1 MRSPLPSRDRKGVGA
16 PSNVAPSFQP
26 SRQGIIVL
34 TDPMVSLIGLV
45 RSVPRPHLRICA
57 LIFLALLSSTSLHA
71 QLSLF
76 CDPNLG
82 PTVTD
87 TPFSMTCSASGGVG
101 PHTFSATGLPP
112 GLSVTSNNGS
122 LITVSGTPTVSA
134 NYDFTIE
141 ADDFFFTATEEF
153 TGFLATP
160 LVFSCPTVATQ
171 TVGVAFSVNCPVSGG
186 TTPYFANVVSG
197 ALPDGV
203 NLQNTDG
210 FVGSLLIAG
219 VPTTVGTYIANIAA
233 IDSAGPTPQTMVAP
247 LLVNVDPPAPPLNVS
262 CGTST
267 PVIGQTYSVQCTAT
281 GGNSPY
287 NYSAAGLP
295 NGVTINSTTGLVN
308 GQPTVL
314 GPFSA
319 IVRIVDS
326 SAPGTRTTSTI
337 LSGIVVPPPL
347 IISCPPVGNPVQGRL
362 YNLQC
367 LGSGGAP
374 PLTWSAAGL
383 PNGLAINPTSGLISG
398 TPTVLGVFSATVTLT
413 DSGTPTAQ
421 TQSVTLNGNVS
432 QPPLTVNCGAVGK
445 LVQGQVYALE
455 CTASGGTKPYKWSAG
470 GLPNGISID
479 SSSGLIS
486 GTPTVLGPFSASI
499 TVTDNIGQQQSATVT
514 GTVGPGPLSVTCGVT
529 ATLVQNQPFSQG
541 CTASGGTPPYHWS
554 ANGLP
559 NGVSIDPGTGL
570 VGGKPAAAGPFT
582 ATIAVTDST
591 TPVAETQSA
600 TLSGISLPGLTS
612 PNVPAMLGAPFSFDV
627 TQLFSQ
633 ILSQAPPGVGSFV
646 FSISGGTLPPGLTL
660 ASSILTGIP
669 TEPGNYIFTITLAS
683 TSVSPVSANARLA
696 PRDAGETYGPFSDSM
711 TINVAGNS
719 GPPVAVNPGSLTY
732 SFTKGS
738 TKSATQS
745 VVITNSGTSSESYT
759 VNATTGSGGNWVSVS
774 SQAGSVG
781 PTSSSSVTVT
791 VDPSDLGVGTYMGT
805 VSITLQQAQ
814 FDVPVTVV
822 VSGGEA
828 TLHLSQTGFRFQT
841 TSGSADPF
849 AQNLTILG
857 TGSGSLKYSASA
869 STTSGGP
876 WLSVSPGS
884 GTISS
889 SAPVVAK
896 VRIQSSG
903 LAPGDYYGQ
912 IEISSEDASNS
923 PQIASVVLNVASA
936 GVDLGAFVYP
946 TGLVF
951 VAQEGGADPA
961 AQTIAVT
968 NPSKST
974 LTFSSASFFGQGSDL
989 FTVQPSSGTV
999 NAANP
1004 VQITVQPTLAGVP
1017 ANVYFGEIVLNFAE
1031 NQTSRHIE
1039 VLIVVTPAAAS
1050 NTTARAVATCT
1061 PTKLLPVFTQL
1072 GADFATVAAWPTA
1085 LEVIVVD
1092 DCGNFLTT
1100 GSVTAS
1106 FSDGDPSLPLASL
1119 NDGHWSATWQPIN
1132 ASAQVVITVD
1142 AQELLPK
1149 LQGTQAIGGTLQTNP
1164 TAPSVAGVGSP
1175 AKSVASQPLAPG
1187 SFISIYGLHLSA
1199 GTNAALSLPLKTE
1212 LGATQVVLGARPLP
1226 LLYSADGQVNAVIPY
1241 DVPPNSTQQLIVTNG
1256 PALSVPAPI
1265 TIAASQP
1272 AVFANANGSGVVFDV
1287 KPGASA
1293 QISVDANHPMTAGDA
1308 IVIYC
1313 AGLGPVNPAVPAGSA
1328 APSSPPA
1335 VTTNPVTVTIGGK
1348 PAQVFFSGLVGGFA
1362 GLYQVNAYVP
1372 NGIAP
1377 GDAVPLVVSVAGFD
1391 SAPVTVA
1398 VK

>member
-1 MRSPLPSRDRKGVGA
+1 
-16 PSNVAPSFQP
+16 
-26 SRQGIIVL
+26 
-34 TDPMVSLIGLV
+34 MVSLIAKA
-45 RSVPRPHLRICA
+45 RSVLRPHFPIFA
-57 LIFLALLSSTSLHA
+57 LAFLVLLSASSLHA
-71 QLSLF
+71 QLSLS
-76 CDPNLG
+76 CMPGLG
-82 PTVTD
+82 PAVTE
-87 TPFSMTCSASGGVG
+87 TPFSMTCSASGGFG
-101 PHTFSATGLPP
+101 PNSFSASGLPP
-112 GLSVTSNNGS
+112 GLIVTSITPS
-122 LITVSGTPTVSA
+122 SITVGGTPTVST

-141 ADDFFFTATEEF
+141 VDDFFFTASDEF
-153 TGFLATP
+153 TGFIATP

-171 TVGVAFSVNCPVSGG
+171 TVGVALSVSCPVSGG
-186 TTPYFANVVSG
+186 TTPYFANVMSG
-197 ALPDGV
+197 ALPDGT

-210 FVGSLLIAG
+210 FIGSLSIGG
-219 VPTTVGTYIANIAA
+219 VPTTVGSFVATIVA
-233 IDSAGPTPQTMVAP
+233 IDSAEPSPQTMVAP
-247 LLVNVDPPAPPLNVS
+247 ILINVDPPAPPLNIG
-262 CGTST
+262 CGSGT

-281 GGNSPY
+281 GGTSPY
-287 NYSAAGLP
+287 QYSAAGLP
-295 NGVTINSTTGLVN
+295 NGVNINPTTGLVN
-308 GQPTVL
+308 GQPTAL
-314 GPFSA
+314 GPFA
-319 IVRIVDS
+319 ATVTIIDS
-326 SAPGTRTTSTI
+326 SAPGTRTTNTI
-337 LSGIVVPPPL
+337 LSGTVVPPPL
-347 IISCPPVGNPVQGRL
+347 SVSCPPVGTLVQGRL
-362 YNLQC
+362 YSLQC
-367 LGSGGAP
+367 TGSGGVM
-374 PLTWSAAGL
+374 PLSWSATGL
-383 PNGLAINPTSGLISG
+383 PKGLSINPVTGLISG
-398 TPTVLGVFSATVTLT
+398 TPTDIGLFSATVTLT
-413 DSGTPTAQ
+413 DSSMPTPQ
-421 TQSVTLNGNVS
+421 TQSLTLNGSVS
-432 QPPLTVNCGAVGK
+432 QPPLTVNCGATGR
-445 LVQGQVYALE
+445 LVQGQVYDLE
-455 CTASGGTKPYKWSAG
+455 CSASGGTKPYHWSAS
-470 GLPNGISID
+470 GLPNGIAVD
-479 SSSGLIS
+479 SSTGLIS
-486 GTPTVLGPFSASI
+486 GTPTVLGPFSATI
-499 TVTDNIGQQQSATVT
+499 TATDSIGQQQSATVT

-541 CTASGGTPPYHWS
+541 CAASGGTPPYHWT

-559 NGVSIDPGTGL
+559 SGVSIDPASGL
-570 VGGKPAAAGPFT
+570 ISGKPTAAGSFT
-582 ATIAVTDST
+582 ATITATDSSS
-591 TPVAETQSA
+591 PVAETQTA
-600 TLSGISLPGLTS
+600 VLSGVTIPGLTS
-612 PNVPAMLGAPFSFDV
+612 PNVAAMLGAPFSFDV

-633 ILSQAPPGVGSFV
+633 ILSQAPPGIGSFV
-646 FSISGGTLPPGLTL
+646 FSISGTLPPGLSL
-660 ASSILTGIP
+660 ASSIITGVP

-683 TSVSPVSANARLA
+683 TSASTASANMRPA
-696 PRDAGETYGPFSDSM
+696 PRDATETYGPFSDSM

-732 SFTKGS
+732 SFTKTS
-738 TKSATQS
+738 SKSATQS
-745 VVITNSGTSSESYT
+745 VVITNSGTSSQSYT
-759 VNATTGSGGNWVSVS
+759 VTAVTGSGGDWLSVS
-774 SQAGSVG
+774 SSAGNVA
-781 PTSSSSVTVT
+781 PTSSSSITVT
-791 VDPSDLGVGTYMGT
+791 VDPSNLSVGTYMGT
-805 VSITLQQAQ
+805 VSVTLPQAQ
-814 FDVPVTVV
+814 FDVPITVV

-841 TSGSADPF
+841 TSGGADPF
-849 AQNLTILG
+849 AQTLTILN

-884 GTISS
+884 GTLSS
-889 SAPVVAK
+889 SAPAVAK

-912 IEISSEDASNS
+912 IEISSDDASNS
-923 PQIASVVLNVASA
+923 PQIASVVLNVFPA
-936 GVDLGAFVYP
+936 GEDLGAFVYP

-951 VAQEGGADPA
+951 VSQQGGADPGP
-961 AQTIAVT
+961 QVIAVT

-974 LTFSSASFFGQGSDL
+974 LTFSSASFFGQGSGL

-1004 VQITVQPTLAGVP
+1004 IQITVQPTLAGVP

-1050 NTTARAVATCT
+1050 STTARAVAPACT

-1132 ASAQVVITVD
+1132 SSAQVVITVD
-1142 AQELLPK
+1142 AEELLPK

-1212 LGATQVVLGARPLP
+1212 LGATQVVLGARSLP

-1256 PALSVPAPI
+1256 PAISVPAPI
-1265 TIAASQP
+1265 TIAATQP
-1272 AVFANANGSGVVFDV
+1272 AVFANANGFGIVFDV
-1287 KPGASA
+1287 KPGTSA
-1293 QISVDANHPMTAGDA
+1293 QIPVDASHPMSAGDA

-1313 AGLGPVNPAVPAGSA
+1313 AGLGPVNPPVAAGSA

-1348 PAQVFFSGLVGGFA
+1348 SAQVFFSGLVGGFA

-1372 NGIAP
+1372 TGIAP
-1377 GDAVPLVVSVAGFD
+1377 GDAVPLVVSVDAFN

>member
-1 MRSPLPSRDRKGVGA
+1 MPA
-16 PSNVAPSFQP
+16 
-26 SRQGIIVL
+26 
-34 TDPMVSLIGLV
+34 
-45 RSVPRPHLRICA
+45 
-57 LIFLALLSSTSLHA
+57 
-71 QLSLF
+71 
-76 CDPNLG
+76 LG
-82 PTVTD
+82 PTVTG
-87 TPFSMTCSASGGVG
+87 TPFSMTCNASASFFFG
-101 PHTFSATGLPP
+101 PNTFSATGLPP
-112 GLSVTSNNGS
+112 GLNVTSITADS
-122 LITVSGTPTVSA
+122 ITVGGIPFVSTS
-134 NYDFTIE
+134 YDFTIGVT
-141 ADDFFFTATEEF
+141 DFFFGATEEF
-153 TGFLATP
+153 TGFIATP
-160 LVFSCPTVATQ
+160 LVFSCPPPATQ
-171 TVGVAFSVNCPVSGG
+171 TVGVAFSINCPVSGG
-186 TTPYFANVVSG
+186 TPSYFANVVSG
-197 ALPDGV
+197 ALPNGV
-203 NLQNTDG
+203 GLQNTDG

-219 VPTTVGTYIANIAA
+219 VATNVGAFVANIVV
-233 IDSAGPTPQTMVAP
+233 IDSAGPTPQTMIAP
-247 LLVNVDPPAPPLNVS
+247 VLINVDPPAPPLNVS

-267 PVIGQTYSVQCTAT
+267 PVLGQSYSVQCTGT
-281 GGNSPY
+281 GGNAPY
-287 NYSAAGLP
+287 QYSASGLP
-295 NGVTINSTTGLVN
+295 SGVTINATTGLVN
-308 GQPTVL
+308 GPLTTL

-319 IVRIVDS
+319 TVSIVDS
-326 SAPGTRTTSTI
+326 SAPGTRRTSTI

-347 IISCPPVGNPVQGRL
+347 LMTCPPVGTPLQGRL

-367 LGSGGAP
+367 MGSGGTP
-374 PLTWSAAGL
+374 PLIWSAVGL
-383 PNGLAINPTSGLISG
+383 PNGLSINPATGLISG
-398 TPTVLGVFSATVTLT
+398 TPTVLGLFSATVTLT
-413 DSGTPTAQ
+413 DSGMPLAQ
-421 TQSVTLNGNVS
+421 TQSIPLNGNVS
-432 QPPLTVNCGAVGK
+432 TPPLIVNCGATGT
-445 LVQGQVYALE
+445 LVQGQFYALV
-455 CTASGGTKPYKWSAG
+455 CSASGGTTPYKWSAG
-470 GLPNGISID
+470 GLPSGIAID

-486 GTPTVLGPFSASI
+486 GTPTVLGPFSATI
-499 TVTDNIGQQQSATVT
+499 TVTDGVGQQQSATLN
-514 GTVGPGPLSVTCGVT
+514 GTVGPGPISVTCGAT
-529 ATLVQNQPFSQG
+529 ATLVQNQTFNQG
-541 CTASGGTPPYHWS
+541 CLATGGTPPYHWS

-559 NGVSIDPGTGL
+559 GGVSIDPSSGL
-570 VGGKPAAAGPFT
+570 ISGKPAAAGPFT
-582 ATIAVTDST
+582 ATITVTDST
-591 TPVAETQSA
+591 SPVAETQSA
-600 TLSGISLPGLTS
+600 MLSGVSLPGLTS
-612 PNVPAMLGAPFSFDV
+612 PNAPAMLGAPFSFDV

-633 ILSQAPPGVGSFV
+633 ILSQAPPGVGTFV

-660 ASSILTGIP
+660 ASSILTGVP

-683 TSVSPVSANARLA
+683 ISASPVSANARLA
-696 PRDAGETYGPFSDSM
+696 PRDVTETYGPFSDSM
-711 TINVAGNS
+711 TISVAGNS

-732 SFTKGS
+732 SFTKDS
-738 TKSATQS
+738 TKPATQNI
-745 VVITNSGTSSESYT
+745 VITNSGTSAQSYT
-759 VNATTGSGGNWVSVS
+759 VNATTGSGGNWLSVS
-774 SQAGSVG
+774 ASAGNAA

-791 VDPSDLGVGTYMGT
+791 VDPSDLSIGTYMGT
-805 VSITLQQAQ
+805 VSITLPEAQ

-822 VSGGEA
+822 VSGGQA
-828 TLHLSQTGFRFQT
+828 TVHLSQTGFRFQT
-841 TSGSADPF
+841 TTGAADPF
-849 AQNLTILG
+849 AQNLTILNTG
-857 TGSGSLKYSASA
+857 TGSLKFSASA

-889 SAPVVAK
+889 SAPAVAK

-912 IEISSEDASNS
+912 IEISSADASNS
-923 PQIASVVLNVASA
+923 PQIASVVLNVAAA
-936 GVDLGAFVYP
+936 GQDLGAFVYP

-951 VAQEGGADPA
+951 VAQEGGADPLP
-961 AQTIAVT
+961 QTISVT

-1004 VQITVQPTLAGVP
+1004 VQITVQPTLTGVP

-1050 NTTARAVATCT
+1050 STTAHAQSAACA

-1106 FSDGDPSLPLASL
+1106 FSDGDPSLQLASL

-1132 ASAQVVITVD
+1132 SSAQVVITVD

-1149 LQGTQAIGGTLQTNP
+1149 LQGAQAIGGTLQTNP

-1175 AKSVASQPLAPG
+1175 AKSVATQPLAPG

-1256 PALSVPAPI
+1256 PAISVPAPI
-1265 TIAASQP
+1265 TIAATQP

-1293 QISVDANHPMTAGDA
+1293 QILVDANHPMSAGDA

-1313 AGLGPVNPAVPAGSA
+1313 AGLGPVNPPVAAGSA

-1335 VTTNPVTVTIGGK
+1335 VTANPVTVTIGGK

-1372 NGIAP
+1372 KGITV

>member
-1 MRSPLPSRDRKGVGA
+1 
-16 PSNVAPSFQP
+16 
-26 SRQGIIVL
+26 
-34 TDPMVSLIGLV
+34 
-45 RSVPRPHLRICA
+45 
-57 LIFLALLSSTSLHA
+57 
-71 QLSLF
+71 
-76 CDPNLG
+76 
-82 PTVTD
+82 
-87 TPFSMTCSASGGVG
+87 
-101 PHTFSATGLPP
+101 
-112 GLSVTSNNGS
+112 VTSITPS
-122 LITVSGTPTVSA
+122 SITVGGTPTVSTS
-134 NYDFTIE
+134 YDYTI
-141 ADDFFFTATEEF
+141 AVTDFFFTASDEF
-153 TGFLATP
+153 TGFIATP

-171 TVGVAFSVNCPVSGG
+171 TVGVAFSVSCPVSGG
-186 TTPYFANVVSG
+186 TTPYFANVLSG
-197 ALPDGV
+197 SLPNGMG
-203 NLQNTDG
+203 LQNTDG
-210 FVGSLLIAG
+210 FVGSLSIAG
-219 VPTTVGTYIANIAA
+219 VPTTVGSYIAA
-233 IDSAGPTPQTMVAP
+233 IVVIDSANPSPQTMVAP
-247 LLVNVDPPAPPLNVS
+247 VLVNVDPPAPPLNVG
-262 CGTST
+262 CGTGT
-267 PVIGQTYSVQCTAT
+267 PVIGQTYSVQCTAA

-287 NYSAAGLP
+287 QYSAAGLP
-295 NGVTINSTTGLVN
+295 NGVNINSTTGLVT
-308 GQPTVL
+308 GQPTAL

-319 IVRIVDS
+319 TVKIVDS

-337 LSGIVVPPPL
+337 LSGTVVPPPL
-347 IISCPPVGNPVQGRL
+347 IISCPPVGTPVQGRL

-367 LGSGGAP
+367 MGSGGTP
-374 PLTWSAAGL
+374 PLAWSAAGL
-383 PNGLAINPTSGLISG
+383 PKGLSINPTSGLISG
-398 TPTVLGVFSATVTLT
+398 IPTVLGVFSATVTLT
-413 DSGTPTAQ
+413 DSSMPTAQ

-432 QPPLTVNCGAVGK
+432 LPPLTVNCGAVGK
-445 LVQGQVYALE
+445 LVQGQFYTLE
-455 CTASGGTKPYKWSAG
+455 CLASGGTKPYKWSAG

-479 SSSGLIS
+479 SSTGLIR
-486 GTPTVLGPFSASI
+486 GTPTVLGPFSATI
-499 TVTDNIGQQQSATVT
+499 TVIDSIGQQQSATVT
-514 GTVGPGPLSVTCGVT
+514 GTVGPGPLSVSCGAT

-541 CTASGGTPPYHWS
+541 CAATGGTPPYHWS

-559 NGVSIDPGTGL
+559 SGVSIDPATGL
-570 VGGKPAAAGPFT
+570 IGGKPAAAGPFT
-582 ATIAVTDST
+582 ATITVTDSSS
-591 TPVAETQSA
+591 PVAETQSA
-600 TLSGISLPGLTS
+600 TLSGITIPGLTS
-612 PNVPAMLGAPFSFDV
+612 PSLSAVSGTPFSFDV
-627 TQLFSQ
+627 TQVFSQ
-633 ILSQAPPGVGSFV
+633 VLSQAPPGVGTFA
-646 FSISGGTLPPGLTL
+646 FSISGGTLPPGLSL
-660 ASSILTGIP
+660 ASSIITGVP
-669 TEPGNYIFTITLAS
+669 TEAGNYLFTVTLATTSPS
-683 TSVSPVSANARLA
+683 TPSATSSLAR
-696 PRDAGETYGPFSDSM
+696 RDTTETYGPFSDSL

-732 SFTKGS
+732 SFAKGS

-745 VVITNSGTSSESYT
+745 VVITNSGTSSQSYT
-759 VNATTGSGGNWVSVS
+759 VNAAAGSGGNWLSVS
-774 SQAGSVG
+774 SSAGNVG
-781 PTSSSSVTVT
+781 PTSSTSVTVT
-791 VDPSDLGVGTYMGT
+791 VDPSNLGVGTYTGT
-805 VSITLQQAQ
+805 VSITLPQAQ

-828 TLHLSQTGFRFQT
+828 NLHLSQTGFRFQT

-849 AQNLTILG
+849 AQNLTILN

-889 SAPVVAK
+889 SAPAVAK

-923 PQIASVVLNVASA
+923 PQIASVVLNVAPP
-936 GVDLGAFVYP
+936 GEDLGAFVYP

-951 VAQEGGADPA
+951 VAQQGGADPA
-961 AQTIAVT
+961 PQTIAVT

-1050 NTTARAVATCT
+1050 SATARAVAQTAACT
-1061 PTKLLPVFTQL
+1061 PTKLLPVFTEL

-1119 NDGHWSATWQPIN
+1119 DDGHWSATWQPIN
-1132 ASAQVVITVD
+1132 SSAQVVITVD
-1142 AQELLPK
+1142 AEELLPK

-1212 LGATQVVLGARPLP
+1212 LGATQVVLGARSLP

-1256 PALSVPAPI
+1256 PAISVPAPI
-1265 TIAASQP
+1265 TIAATQP
-1272 AVFANANGSGVVFDV
+1272 AVFANANGSGIVFDV
-1287 KPGASA
+1287 KPGTSA
-1293 QISVDANHPMTAGDA
+1293 QIPVDANHLMSAGDA

-1313 AGLGPVNPAVPAGSA
+1313 AGLGPVNPPVAAGSA

-1348 PAQVFFSGLVGGFA
+1348 SAQVFFSGLVGGFA

-1372 NGIAP
+1372 TGIAP
-1377 GDAVPLVVSVAGFD
+1377 GDAVPLVVSVDGFN